1 MAVEDTAASGKGRL
15 VHSRPVHRGRVV
27 EVAVDRVE
35 LPNGHQVD
43 LDMVRHP
50 GASAVVPFISET
62 DILLIRQYRWAAGG
76 FIYEIP
82 AGKLDHK
89 GEQPLDCA
97 RRELLEEVG
106 QHATSLQPL
115 GPIVTAPGFT
125 DEVIHLFLATGL
137 KEGRQNLEQDEVLD
151 IVRLPFAQALEW
163 ALAGRIRDAK
173 TLCGL
178 FRAHLF
184 RRERGEAG

>member
-1 MAVEDTAASGKGRL
+1 MPTEATTGRGEGRL
-15 VHSRPVHRGRVV
+15 IQSRTVHRGRVV
-27 EVAVDRVE
+27 EITVDRVE

-62 DILLIRQYRWAAGG
+62 EILLVRQYRWAAGG

-82 AGKLDHK
+82 AGKLDHR
-89 GEQPLDCA
+89 GEDPLACA

-106 QHATSLQPL
+106 QHATDFQPL
-115 GPIVTAPGFT
+115 GSIVTAPGFT

-137 KEGRQNLEQDEVLD
+137 EEGRQNLEEDEVLE
-151 IVRLPFAQALEW
+151 IVRMPFDQAMDW
-163 ALAGRIRDAK
+163 ARSGRIRDAK

-184 RRERGEAG
+184 RQQRVEAG